1 MLIILQSGAPD
12 DVLQRVVERI
22 EQLGMQAHISK
33 GEFRTIVGAIGDENP
48 QLPDILRS
56 IEGVENVVPIMKPYK
71 LASRDFHHENSTV
84 TVGSATFGG
93 GAPVI
98 IAGPCAVE
106 DRQMVRHIAKTVKAN
121 GAHMLRGG
129 AFKPRT
135 NPYSF
140 QGLGEE
146 GLKILQECREEYGL
160 PVVTEITDPRNVE
173 LVCRYVDML
182 QVGARNMSNFVLLN
196 EIGQAKKPVLLKRG
210 PSSTVKD
217 WLLSAEYILSG
228 GNKKVVLCER
238 GSRGFE
244 DEMRYTLDVGAIA
257 LAKVDSHLPIIVDP
271 SHAAGRRDLVGPLA
285 LAGLA
290 AGADGIIVEVHTC
303 PDKAKCDGPQALT
316 EEMFAKLMQQINHLK
331 EAMAVMVS

>member
-12 DVLQRVVERI
+12 AVLQQVVERI
-22 EQLGMQAHISK
+22 EQLGMQAHVSK
-33 GEFRTIVGAIGDENP
+33 GEFRTIVGAIGEENP
-48 QLPDILRS
+48 QLPDLLRS

-71 LASRDFHHENSTV
+71 LASRDFHHTNSTV
-84 TVGSATFGG
+84 TVGSVVFGQG
-93 GAPVI
+93 LPVI

-106 DRQMVRHIAKTVKAN
+106 DCQTTRHIAQAVKAG
-121 GAHMLRGG
+121 GAQMLRGG

-146 GLKILQECREEYGL
+146 GLKILRDCREEFGL
-160 PVVTEITDPRNVE
+160 PVVTEVTDPRNVE

-182 QVGARNMSNFVLLN
+182 QVGARNMQNFVLLN
-196 EIGQAKKPVLLKRG
+196 EIGQAHKPVLLKRG

-228 GNKKVVLCER
+228 GNNQVVLCER

-244 DEMRYTLDVGAIA
+244 DEMRFTLDVGAIA
-257 LAKVDSHLPIIVDP
+257 LAKVDTHLPIIVDP
-271 SHAAGRRDLVGPLA
+271 SHAAGRRDLVAPLA

-316 EEMFAKLMQQINHLK
+316 EEMFSTMMRQINQLTR
-331 EAMAVMVS
+331 AMTAVAS

>member
-98 IAGPCAVE
+98 IAGPCAGE
-106 DRQMVRHIAKTVKAN
+106 DRQMVRHLAKTVKAN

-331 EAMAVMVS
+331 DAMAVMVS